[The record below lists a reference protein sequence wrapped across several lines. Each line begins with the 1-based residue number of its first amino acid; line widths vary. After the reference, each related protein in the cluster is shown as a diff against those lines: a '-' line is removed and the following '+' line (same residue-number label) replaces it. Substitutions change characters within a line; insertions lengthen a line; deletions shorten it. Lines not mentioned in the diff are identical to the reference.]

1 MPETSRVYY
10 LWVARD
16 KSGKLQLFGA
26 RPFKWKWLGEW
37 GGDCLGNLNP
47 EDFPDVT
54 WKNSPQQ
61 VEMLLRKHNDVQE
74 LKM

>member
-26 RPFKWKWLGEW
+26 RPFKWKWFGEW
-37 GGDCLGNLNP
+37 GGDRLGNLNP
-47 EDFPDVT
+47 KDFPDIT

-61 VEMLLRKHNDVQE
+61 VELLLRKHNDKQD
-74 LKM
+74 